1 MKEIAILSCRL
12 KTVPLFLL
20 KLYFSSNLLLMENQS
35 QFKFKPWI
43 LAVPLYFVLLLWIV
57 YWFEVTKGYNFNTFG
72 VYPRT
77 FKGLRGIF
85 LSPFIH
91 GDIKHLYQNSAPLF
105 VLLFS
110 LLYFYRTIAWKV
122 FIYGT
127 LFTGLLTWFIARKS
141 YHIGA
146 SGIIYMLFSFIFF
159 SGIIRKNYRLVAVSM
174 MVIFLYG
181 SMVWYVLPVKE
192 SISWEGHLSGF
203 ITGLII
209 AFIYKGVGPQ
219 KFQYDWE
226 KEGYE
231 PDEFD
236 EMIEERNTDSAELI
250 K

>member
-1 MKEIAILSCRL
+1 
-12 KTVPLFLL
+12 
-20 KLYFSSNLLLMENQS
+20 MEGQN

-43 LAVPLYFVLLLWIV
+43 LAVPLYFVLSLWIV
-57 YWFEVTKGYNFNTFG
+57 YWFEVKNGHNFNSYG
-72 VYPRT
+72 VFPRT
-77 FKGLRGIF
+77 LKGLRGILF
-85 LSPFIH
+85 SPFIH

-110 LLYFYRTIAWKV
+110 LLYFYRSIAWKV
-122 FIYGT
+122 FFYGT
-127 LFTGLLTWFIARKS
+127 LFTGLLTWLIARMS

-159 SGIIRKNYRLVAVSM
+159 SGILRKNYRLVAVSM

-203 ITGLII
+203 ISGLLLSLV
-209 AFIYKGVGPQ
+209 YKGVGPQ

-226 KEGYE
+226 KEDYE

-236 EMIEERNTDSAELI
+236 ELINERNGSEAEY
-250 K
+250 KND